1 MSYDAETPMARLFG
15 NPIALGVAAVAALI
29 LLANTVSI
37 VPETRQGVVVR
48 LNKPNRIV
56 NGYKPNQPFGSTGA
70 GLVANI
76 PFVENIIWIDK
87 RILDVDMDP
96 QQVLSTDQLR
106 LNVDAFARFRIVDP
120 LKAATAT
127 GSTSRTEEA
136 VAEQLRTLLGSALRS
151 ELGKRKFAEL
161 LSPERDRVMDN
172 IQARLQQQAAQ
183 YGAEIVDVRIKR
195 ADLPEGTPLDSAYQR
210 MRTARTQEA
219 LTIEAD
225 GFRQAQIIRAEADA
239 KAAQV
244 YAAAFGKD
252 ADFYDFYRAMQSY
265 RQTFIGV
272 NGEKPKG
279 STNVILSPN
288 NDYLRE
294 FRGGK

>member
-1 MSYDAETPMARLFG
+1 MSYD
-15 NPIALGVAAVAALI
+15 NPTALGRFLANPLALLVAALAALI
-29 LLANTVSI
+29 LLISTVSI
-37 VPETRQGVVVR
+37 VPETKQGVVLR
-48 LNKPNRIV
+48 LSKIDRVV
-56 NGYKPNQPFGSTGA
+56 NGYKEGQTFGSTGA
-70 GLVANI
+70 GLVAKI
-76 PFVENIIWIDK
+76 PFIEDIVWIDK
-87 RILDVDMDP
+87 RSLDVDMDP

-106 LNVDAFARFRIVDP
+106 LNVDAYARYRIVDP
-120 LKAATAT
+120 VRMYSAA
-127 GSTSRTEEA
+127 RTVENVSDA
-136 VAEQLRTLLGSALRS
+136 LRPILGSALRN

-172 IQARLQQQAAQ
+172 IQAGLERVAQQ

-195 ADLPEGTPLDSAYQR
+195 ADLPEGTPLDSAYER

-239 KAAQV
+239 KSAQI

-252 ADFYDFYRAMQSY
+252 PEFYDFYRAMQSY
-265 RQTFIGV
+265 RQTFGV
-272 NGEKPKG
+272 NGKTNG
-279 STNVILSPN
+279 STNIILSPG
-288 NDYLRE
+288 NDYLSE